1 MIEINVEQGSDAWM
15 AHRAK
20 YRNASDTPAV
30 TGSSEYKSR
39 SDFLKERAT
48 GVIPEVDSATQRR
61 FDDGHRFE
69 ALARPL
75 MEKIIGEDLFPVVGV
90 EGLYSASFDGLTM
103 MGDTNAEHKTMN
115 DAIRACETAA
125 DLPLM
130 YREQMEHQMMVSGA
144 GRSLFMAT
152 RWSGEE
158 GSEVLEEQK
167 HFWYEPDLKLR
178 KKICAAWD
186 QFEIDVASYVPA
198 EVIPAAVA
206 APTLDLP
213 VVSIQTSGAIAIRS
227 NLRAFGEA
235 LNAFIER
242 LPAKPSTD
250 QEFADCKA
258 ALSKLKTA
266 EETLESEES
275 RALSQMTEID
285 EMRREKK
292 LYQDLARSTRLA
304 LEKLVAARESA
315 IKVEIVSAGKAAL
328 AEHISSLN
336 KRLGKPYMPTVA
348 ENFSGVIK
356 NKRTVASLQGAVDDE
371 LARCKI
377 AANETADRIQVN
389 LNSLREL
396 AAEHAFLFSD
406 AAQIVLKANDDLVI
420 LIKSR
425 IAEHKAD
432 QERKLEA
439 ERARIR
445 KEEQDRA
452 DREAA
457 ARIEAE
463 RKEQERI
470 RAEEEAKAK
479 VEAAEKVRAEQKV
492 LQQGSSTSAPTLGEV
507 LHTSA
512 PTPIAEASAPTKI
525 ETTTVAE
532 PKGDLAWTIAG
543 LLSEMTDAEKTLVLH
558 YCERLIAQRNKA
570 A

>member
-1 MIEINVEQGSDAWM
+1 
-15 AHRAK
+15 
-20 YRNASDTPAV
+20 
-30 TGSSEYKSR
+30 
-39 SDFLKERAT
+39 
-48 GVIPEVDSATQRR
+48 
-61 FDDGHRFE
+61 
-69 ALARPL
+69 
-75 MEKIIGEDLFPVVGV
+75 
-90 EGLYSASFDGLTM
+90 
-103 MGDTNAEHKTMN
+103 
-115 DAIRACETAA
+115 
-125 DLPLM
+125 
-130 YREQMEHQMMVSGA
+130 MMVSGA
-144 GRSLFMAT
+144 SRSLFMAT

-158 GSEVLEEQK
+158 GSEILEEEK
-167 HFWYEPDLKLR
+167 HFWYEPDMQLR

-186 QFEIDVASYVPA
+186 QFELDVAAYEHV
-198 EVIPAAVA
+198 EVIHAAVA

-235 LNAFIER
+235 LNSFIER
-242 LPAKPSTD
+242 LPTKPSTD

-266 EETLESEES
+266 EDTLESEES

-292 LYQDLARSTRLA
+292 LYQDLARTTRLA

-328 AEHISSLN
+328 AEHIVSLN
-336 KRLGKPYMPTVA
+336 KRLGKPYMPTIA
-348 ENFSGVIK
+348 ENFSVVIK

-377 AANETADRIQVN
+377 AANEIADRIQVN

-406 AAQIVLKANDDLVI
+406 TAQIVLKANDDLVI
-420 LIKSR
+420 MIKSR
-425 IAEHKAD
+425 IAEHKAE
-432 QERKLEA
+432 QERKLEV

-457 ARIEAE
+457 ANVEVE

-479 VEAAEKVRAEQKV
+479 AESEAKLRAEQAK
-492 LQQGSSTSAPTLGEV
+492 QQPVAQPKTQEATPTRESEAG
-507 LHTSA
+507 
-512 PTPIAEASAPTKI
+512 TPAGARKI
-525 ETTTVAE
+525 VSDPVTAVGQPDT
-532 PKGDLAWTIAG
+532 AWTIAG
-543 LLSEMTDAEKTLVLH
+543 LLSEMTESEKSLVLH
-558 YCERLIAQRNKA
+558 YCERLIKQRQA
-570 A
+570 AA

>member
-1 MIEINVEQGSDAWM
+1 MIELNLVQGSPEWM

-48 GVIPEVDSATQRR
+48 GVVPEVDAATQRR
-61 FDDGHRFE
+61 FNDGHRFE

-75 MEKIIGEDLFPVVGV
+75 MERIIGEDLFPVVGV
-90 EGLYSASFDGLTM
+90 DGLYSASFDGLTM
-103 MGDTNAEHKTMN
+103 MGDTNAEHKTLN
-115 DAIRACETAA
+115 DAIRACKTAA

-144 GRSLFMAT
+144 SRSLFMAT

-158 GSEVLEEQK
+158 GSEILEEEK
-167 HFWYEPDLKLR
+167 HFWYEPDMQLR

-186 QFEIDVASYVPA
+186 QFELDVAAYEQV

-235 LNAFIER
+235 LNSFIER
-242 LPAKPSTD
+242 LPTKPSTD

-266 EETLESEES
+266 EDTLESEES

-292 LYQDLARSTRLA
+292 LYQDLARTTRLA

-328 AEHISSLN
+328 AEHIVSLN
-336 KRLGKPYMPTVA
+336 KRLGKPYMPTIA
-348 ENFSGVIK
+348 ENFSVVIK
-356 NKRTVASLQGAVDDE
+356 NKRTVASLQSSVDDE

-377 AANETADRIQVN
+377 AANEIADRIQVN

-396 AAEHAFLFSD
+396 AADHAFLFSD

-425 IAEHKAD
+425 IAEHKAE
-432 QERKLEA
+432 QERKLEV

-457 ARIEAE
+457 AKVEVE

-479 VEAAEKVRAEQKV
+479 AESEAKLRAEQAK
-492 LQQGSSTSAPTLGEV
+492 QQPVAQPKTQEATPTRESEAG
-507 LHTSA
+507 
-512 PTPIAEASAPTKI
+512 TPAGARKI
-525 ETTTVAE
+525 VSDPVTAVVQTDA
-532 PKGDLAWTIAG
+532 AWAIAG
-543 LLSEMTDAEKTLVLH
+543 LLSEMTEAEKTLVLH
-558 YCERLIAQRNKA
+558 YCERLIKQRQA
-570 A
+570 AA